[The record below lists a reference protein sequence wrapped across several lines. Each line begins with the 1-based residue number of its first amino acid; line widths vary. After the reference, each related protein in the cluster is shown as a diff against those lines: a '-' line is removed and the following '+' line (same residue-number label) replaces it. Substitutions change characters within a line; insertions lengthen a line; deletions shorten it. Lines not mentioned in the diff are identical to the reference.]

1 MKTNRSDANSTTIVA
16 KEGLVQD
23 KEMILFNGQIIS
35 ENKSNFKNNI
45 VKFEQLNIDLNNL
58 QSGTIKQPKLQE
70 TSTIILIKC
79 VFNIGINKLANCN
92 DTKKEIITV
101 LNRRIVLPFYIPVV
115 SLICSFLL
123 IKVKTKK
130 NYFLN
135 KYSIFFLSFIIL
147 LYAELIIRY
156 TGISKFI
163 GTLFMISPIIL
174 IPLIYSFLIYRLRR
188 ESISK

>member
-1 MKTNRSDANSTTIVA
+1 M
-16 KEGLVQD
+16 VQE

-35 ENKSNFKNNI
+35 ENKSNLKNNI

-70 TSTIILIKC
+70 TSTLILLKC
-79 VFNIGINKLANCN
+79 VFDIGINELANCN
-92 DTKKEIITV
+92 DTKKEVIFV
-101 LNRRIVLPFYIPVV
+101 LNRRIVLFFIYTCNCID
-115 SLICSFLL
+115 LFFFINK
-123 IKVKTKK
+123 IKTKK

-135 KYSIFFLSFIIL
+135 KYSIFFLSFLIL

-163 GTLFMISPIIL
+163 GSLFYFISCNFS
-174 IPLIYSFLIYRLRR
+174 LIYSFLIYSFKR
-188 ESISK
+188 ESLSK